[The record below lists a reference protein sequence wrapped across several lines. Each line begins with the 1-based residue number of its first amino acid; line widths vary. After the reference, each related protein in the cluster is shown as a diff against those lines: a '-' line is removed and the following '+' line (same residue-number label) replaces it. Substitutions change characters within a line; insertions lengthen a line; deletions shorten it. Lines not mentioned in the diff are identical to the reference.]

1 MRDAMIMTDT
11 RAAMDGMVTM
21 RDITVIMHRITGIIT
36 GVITQVITR
45 IIIPNSNHAGHALRK
60 NSTITTTII
69 AGGTFGNEIPRAR
82 EQFAPIGEICV
93 LWPGFPAGLV
103 NGCFMLRMI

>member
-21 RDITVIMHRITGIIT
+21 RDIRVIMHRITGIIT
-36 GVITQVITR
+36 GVITQVITH

-60 NSTITTTII
+60 KSTITTTII
-69 AGGTFGNEIPRAR
+69 AGGTFGNEKSRVR
-82 EQFAPIGEICV
+82 EQFAPRGKMYI
-93 LWPGFPAGLV
+93 LWLGFPDGYRHVPQDA
-103 NGCFMLRMI
+103 

>member
-1 MRDAMIMTDT
+1 MRVAMIIMNAM
-11 RAAMDGMVTM
+11 AALDGMVAM
-21 RDITVIMHRITGIIT
+21 RDNTLIMYRITGIIT

-69 AGGTFGNEIPRAR
+69 AGGTSGNEKSRVR
-82 EQFAPIGEICV
+82 EQFAPIGEIYV
-93 LWPGFPAGLV
+93 PWPGFPDGYRQVPQDA
-103 NGCFMLRMI
+103 

>member
-45 IIIPNSNHAGHALRK
+45 IIIPKHAGHALRK
-60 NSTITTTII
+60 NSTITTTITL
-69 AGGTFGNEIPRAR
+69 GGTFGNEKSRVR
-82 EQFAPIGEICV
+82 EQIAPVGEI
-93 LWPGFPAGLV
+93 
-103 NGCFMLRMI
+103 